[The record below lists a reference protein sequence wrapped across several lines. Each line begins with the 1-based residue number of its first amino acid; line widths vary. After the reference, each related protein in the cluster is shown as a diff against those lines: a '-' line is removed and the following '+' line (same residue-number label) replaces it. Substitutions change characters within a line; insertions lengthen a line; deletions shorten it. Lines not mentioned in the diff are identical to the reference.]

1 MRPPAV
7 AFDLDGT
14 LVDSIPDLHAAAA
27 ATLAAEGRPPLPPE
41 TIRSFVGNGL
51 PKLVER
57 ITAASGLPAAEYPRL
72 LTAFSAR
79 YAAAPAA
86 LTRPYPGVPEALAR
100 LRAAGCR
107 LGLCTNKPEAMT
119 RSILAAFGLAFD
131 ALVCGDTFPV
141 RKPNPLPLLE
151 TVRAL
156 GGPPALYVGDSEV
169 DAETA
174 ARAGLPFLL
183 FRGGYCHVPHRTLA
197 STAAFDDFADLPA
210 LVARVQ
216 PKV

>member
-1 MRPPAV
+1 VTPAV
-7 AFDLDGT
+7 VFDLDGT
-14 LVDSIPDLHAAAA
+14 LVDSVPDLHAAASR
-27 ATLAAEGRPPLPPE
+27 TLADEGLPPLSRA
-41 TIRSFVGNGL
+41 TIQGFVGNGL

-57 ITAASGLPAAEYPRL
+57 LMAATGIAAGEHPRL
-72 LTAFSAR
+72 HAAFAAH

-86 LTRPYPGVPEALAR
+86 LTRPYPGAPEALAA

-107 LGLCTNKPEAMT
+107 LGLCTNKPAAFT
-119 RSILAAFGLAFD
+119 HAILAALGLEFD
-131 ALVCGDTFPV
+131 VVTAGDSLPV
-141 RKPNPLPLLE
+141 KKPDPLPLLE

-183 FRGGYCHVPHRTLA
+183 FRGGYCHVPHDSLA
-197 STAAFDDFADLPA
+197 FAAAFDRFAELPA
-210 LVARVQ
+210 LVLRGA
-216 PKV
+216 P